1 MLPTN
6 FHLTPFHFLIQ
17 KIVILIF
24 AVTTCH
30 NLFAQDSSKQ
40 INLVS
45 DSALAPENIQ
55 RKTPLVSKGRTRL
68 VLATHAAFLTGSYIA
83 LNKAWYADFPKE
95 SFHFF
100 NDNKEW
106 NQMDKMGHL
115 WTTYHVA
122 RASSATWKWAG
133 QSVKKSVLY
142 GSLSA
147 LAYQSIIEIQDG
159 FSAQWGFSW
168 GDMAANSIGATAFAA
183 QELGWKE
190 QRIQIKLS
198 YWAYSYP
205 PDLLGRRDQLFGKSL
220 PERFLKDYNSHTFWA
235 SANLKSFFPSS
246 RLPAWLNMAVGY
258 GSDGLLGGFENKWTD
273 GDPGFPINRSDI
285 ARVRR
290 FYLSPDID
298 FTKIKTRSKFLRSTF
313 FVLSILKMPAPALM
327 LDSKGKFKAYG
338 IYY

>member
-6 FHLTPFHFLIQ
+6 FYSYPFHFLIQ
-17 KIVILIF
+17 KIIISIF
-24 AVTTCH
+24 AFTACH
-30 NLFAQDSSKQ
+30 HLFAQDSSKRVH
-40 INLVS
+40 IVT
-45 DSALAPENIQ
+45 DSALFRGIEKKAPSVN
-55 RKTPLVSKGRTRL
+55 SGRTSL
-68 VLATHAAFLTGSYIA
+68 LLGTHAVFLTGSYIA

-115 WTTYHVA
+115 WTTYQVA
-122 RASSATWKWAG
+122 RTSSATWKWAG
-133 QSVKKSVLY
+133 QSLKKSVLY

-168 GDMAANSIGATAFAA
+168 GDMAANTIGASTYAV

-198 YWAYSYP
+198 YWAYPYP

-235 SANLKSFFPSS
+235 SANLKSFFPAS
-246 RLPAWLNMAVGY
+246 RLPAWLNMAFGY
-258 GSDGLLGGFENKWTD
+258 SSDGLLGGFENKWTD
-273 GDPGFPINRSDI
+273 GDPGFPINRTDI
-285 ARVRR
+285 SRVRR

-313 FVLSILKMPAPALM
+313 FVLSILKMPAPAFM